1 MTQGRVKRCAAWPAD
16 SRSWPCPTA
25 TCRCSPTCSQPPGSP
40 GTACCPVSWCT
51 PTSRT
56 RPCTAWPWNAWRST
70 RPDPHGG
77 RPLLGPARRRS
88 PRAAH
93 RLHPAR
99 RRRRARSTGRL
110 RPHSPRPG
118 GPPRA
123 AAYRDATTVI
133 PASELCRSTAW
144 DIASKNRGTR
154 EMRQMRMLD
163 DQVTVVSRDPIFL
176 WLNAFGLVA
185 PLGCQENL
193 QWSIFQ
199 LADVTPPSLLTH
211 HSSIPHFSNEPA
223 VSRKRSRYLGKS
235 GSAIMDRACGLR
247 DRVSIAAKTARPYQP
262 VACPLGLALFFSPR
276 LRGSA

>member
-1 MTQGRVKRCAAWPAD
+1 MTQGRVKRCAAGPAD

-70 RPDPHGG
+70 RPGPLMVAA
-77 RPLLGPARRRS
+77 RLLGPARRRS

-154 EMRQMRMLD
+154 EMRQERM
-163 DQVTVVSRDPIFL
+163 
-176 WLNAFGLVA
+176 
-185 PLGCQENL
+185 
-193 QWSIFQ
+193 
-199 LADVTPPSLLTH
+199 PSLRTAMHKHTARRL
-211 HSSIPHFSNEPA
+211 SLCQPA
-223 VSRKRSRYLGKS
+223 
-235 GSAIMDRACGLR
+235 DR
-247 DRVSIAAKTARPYQP
+247 DRCPVPDKSTRCQSFRPVRISWPSVWSEAPGAGDGDQP
-262 VACPLGLALFFSPR
+262 VTTLYTSVLPV
-276 LRGSA
+276 